1 MSENKKRRGLFGRP
15 QQSAGQRAEEP
26 RQEQQH
32 TPRPKKKGRAGKI
45 IGTIVLVIML
55 TAVIFT
61 GIFLTWINTS
71 LKGKTEVYLDE
82 LETKVSTELYYQD
95 AKTDEWVMYQTLY
108 SKGENRIWID
118 LENIPD
124 YMKDAA
130 IAIEDKRFEKHNG
143 VDFRGTVRAILSTLT
158 GRGVQGGS
166 TITQQLIKNVTGD
179 NQSTVKR
186 KVTEIYRALEL
197 EKRYSK
203 DQILESYLNR
213 ICLGQSCYGVE
224 AAART
229 YFGKSAS
236 ELTLAQS
243 ASLIGITNN
252 PSQFGPFEGEWS
264 REQNRERELLILDA
278 MLEQGKITQAEYDA
292 AKAEEVI
299 FTNGWSNTG
308 NYYGNEVVDTSALL
322 EEETEPVVAQYTSRN
337 SYFTDALIEDVI
349 QALMDEFGYDYDTA
363 QNALFNKGYKIYTT
377 QNYEYQKIAES
388 VFTDLSNTPY
398 TRTNS
403 KGETEQL
410 QGAITIIDPYT
421 GYIVAMVGG
430 IGEKTADRGWNWAT
444 SVRPCGSAAK
454 PISTYA
460 PALDQ
465 GIITGAST
473 IDDYPVLELNDSAY
487 PKNDN
492 GRFQGL
498 VTLRRALVQ
507 SLNTCAVRVNMML
520 GTWESYDFMTSRLG
534 FTTLTQA
541 DSEQVGAMALGGYAR
556 GVTTEEMAA
565 AYGAFVNEGIYTR
578 PRTFTRVEDSNGNVI
593 LENEIQSNVAMKAS
607 TAALMNSILH
617 DVVNGGTGSSANFS
631 GMTLAGKTGTTND
644 LRDRYFVGYSPYYV
658 GACWVG
664 YESNSRVSSG
674 GVNPAAILWNKV
686 MSQIHAGLENK
697 NFFSSSDLVQV
708 TVCADSGMLA
718 SNLCEQDPRG
728 SRVRYEWVAVDNQ
741 PTELCTMHDGS
752 SMLNYY
758 RDYFAN
764 FPDIVAEDSEYVHW
778 GNAIGGD
785 ENSTPPGWGDD
796 DTSDDP
802 NADDSTGDGT
812 DDGTG
817 GNGDFV
823 PGHGTDGW

>member
-1 MSENKKRRGLFGRP
+1 M
-15 QQSAGQRAEEP
+15 
-26 RQEQQH
+26 
-32 TPRPKKKGRAGKI
+32 
-45 IGTIVLVIML
+45 
-55 TAVIFT
+55 
-61 GIFLTWINTS
+61 
-71 LKGKTEVYLDE
+71 
-82 LETKVSTELYYQD
+82 
-95 AKTDEWVMYQTLY
+95 
-108 SKGENRIWID
+108 
-118 LENIPD
+118 
-124 YMKDAA
+124 
-130 IAIEDKRFEKHNG
+130 
-143 VDFRGTVRAILSTLT
+143 
-158 GRGVQGGS
+158 
-166 TITQQLIKNVTGD
+166 
-179 NQSTVKR
+179 
-186 KVTEIYRALEL
+186 
-197 EKRYSK
+197 
-203 DQILESYLNR
+203 
-213 ICLGQSCYGVE
+213 
-224 AAART
+224 
-229 YFGKSAS
+229 
-236 ELTLAQS
+236 
-243 ASLIGITNN
+243 
-252 PSQFGPFEGEWS
+252 
-264 REQNRERELLILDA
+264 
-278 MLEQGKITQAEYDA
+278 
-292 AKAEEVI
+292 
-299 FTNGWSNTG
+299 
-308 NYYGNEVVDTSALL
+308 
-322 EEETEPVVAQYTSRN
+322 
-337 SYFTDALIEDVI
+337 
-349 QALMDEFGYDYDTA
+349 
-363 QNALFNKGYKIYTT
+363 
-377 QNYEYQKIAES
+377 
-388 VFTDLSNTPY
+388 FTDLSNTPY

-430 IGEKTADRGWNWAT
+430 TGEKTADRGWNWAT